1 MAEQAKAAEFKRRGE
16 LQSTGYQG
24 STFTKD
30 RMAIGPCDHVDPALV
45 AVFTD
50 AVQLLYAAVSA
61 ARTLPK
67 ASDPKRNAMR
77 QILVASAAVA
87 ATEAEALVTLCSFD
101 LCAPARIHARALGDI
116 ARRFLL
122 LPNHPDVALK
132 MFESLEASRKELL
145 RKIPED
151 HPARK
156 AMEPLFADADSDTMQ
171 KIEHRAY
178 EGDDQN
184 AGILMGPYESKMLS
198 KWNHADIVALADA
211 GDRLL
216 AAGERVRT
224 TLVLDSDADLVLH
237 RGLGKVLAILFVM
250 VELFAVN
257 IREQVDELVQRHAV
271 FVERFRS
278 EGEALKKRMAA
289 ATSQR

>member
-1 MAEQAKAAEFKRRGE
+1 
-16 LQSTGYQG
+16 
-24 STFTKD
+24 
-30 RMAIGPCDHVDPALV
+30 MAIGPCDHVDRVLIS
-45 AVFTD
+45 VFTD

-61 ARTLPK
+61 ARTLSK
-67 ASDPKRNAMR
+67 ADDPKWNAIR
-77 QILVASAAVA
+77 QLLVASAAVA
-87 ATEAEALVTLCSFD
+87 ATEAEAQISLCSFD

-122 LPNHPDVALK
+122 LPKHPDIALK
-132 MFESLEASRKELL
+132 IFESLEASRKELL
-145 RKIPED
+145 SKIPQD

-171 KIEHRAY
+171 KIESRAY
-178 EGDDQN
+178 DGDDQS

-216 AAGERVRT
+216 AAGEGVRT
-224 TLVLDSDADLVLH
+224 ALAVDSDADLVLH

-250 VELFAVN
+250 VELFGVG
-257 IREQVDELVQRHAV
+257 IREKLDELIQRHAV

-278 EGEALKKRMAA
+278 ESAVLKKRIAD
-289 ATSQR
+289 ATSPG